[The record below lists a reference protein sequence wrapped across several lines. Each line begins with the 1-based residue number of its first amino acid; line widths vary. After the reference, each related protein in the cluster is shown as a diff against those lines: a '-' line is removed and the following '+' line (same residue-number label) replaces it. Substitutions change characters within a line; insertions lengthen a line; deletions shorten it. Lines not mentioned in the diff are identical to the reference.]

1 MKYIYLV
8 VFLLLSGCTMTSSIP
23 DTISQDNT
31 NIPSSSLLSSWLHI
45 VSNELIVRNLSGMI
59 DFYHRGL
66 WFDIVSQ
73 TDTGAVLWYQQT
85 GFLILKQQT
94 DALINTHTGA
104 WLYHIAYVHTTR
116 EALAQRLI
124 GLFQY
129 NTNVYEWS
137 ADHYVSEAFYFHD
150 PEWNGIELYYDKD
163 PSTWIWNNGQVQ
175 MWSEYIDINAY
186 IRTYGSSQISYDKN
200 FFVWHNH
207 LQVWDITKAKRFYHE
222 VLWFDV
228 TSDMSGQGALFV
240 SVGWYHHHFGLNVW
254 NSNGAGIRPW
264 SQQWL
269 GTMTLQLAHSD
280 DIIRLAQRLAQAWI
294 SFEQKNQQ
302 LIVAD
307 PWGNILCFIY
317 SE

>member
-1 MKYIYLV
+1 MKYMLV
-8 VFLLLSGCTMTSSIP
+8 VSVLLLSGCTMTSVP
-23 DTISQDNT
+23 QNLSQENINT
-31 NIPSSSLLSSWLHI
+31 PSSSLLSTWLHI
-45 VSNELIVRNLSGMI
+45 VSNELIVRDLSIMI

-66 WFDIVSQ
+66 WFDIISQ
-73 TDTGAVLWYQQT
+73 TENNAILWYQQT
-85 GFLILKQQT
+85 GFLVLREQN

-104 WLYHIAYVHTTR
+104 GLYHIAYVHTTR
-116 EALAQRLI
+116 ESLAQRLI

-129 NTNVYEWS
+129 NTGVYEWS

-150 PEWNGIELYYDKD
+150 PEWNGIEFYYDKD
-163 PSTWIWNNGQVQ
+163 PSTWIWKDGKVQ

-186 IRTYGSSQISYDKN
+186 IRTYGSSPSSYDKN

-207 LQVWDITKAKRFYHE
+207 LQVWDIMKARQFYHE
-222 VLWFDV
+222 ILWFDI
-228 TSDMSGQGALFV
+228 TSDMSAQGALFV

-254 NSNGAGIRPW
+254 NSNGAGMRPS

-269 GTMTLQLAHSD
+269 GKMILQLLTSD
-280 DIIRLAQRLAQAWI
+280 DITRLAYRMKKAEI

-307 PWGNILCFIY
+307 PWGNVLVFIWG
-317 SE
+317 